1 MKSDSKAQEREETC
15 GNLNQPRPQPCGMW
29 SHAQL
34 NQRPSYRV
42 LCWHYIPHFEASWFL
57 IHKKFCQFS
66 TDKSLSWLWR
76 PRWKFQ
82 WIFNMTPLYTLLPEF
97 IENFLSCSQTEWHA
111 HMQTLPKTLPKLQ
124 SLWHRHGKRE
134 LFSVHRH
141 YRRRSF
147 ARGEL
152 AELSLRSK
160 VSLIL
165 LWNESL
171 HHLKVIFDRTKLY

>member
-34 NQRPSYRV
+34 NQRPSYRA

-57 IHKKFCQFS
+57 IYKKFCQFS

-76 PRWKFQ
+76 RRWKFQ
-82 WIFNMTPLYTLLPEF
+82 WIFNMTPLYKLLCEF

-124 SLWHRHGKRE
+124 SLWHRHRKWGT
-134 LFSVHRH
+134 FQCAS
-141 YRRRSF
+141 
-147 ARGEL
+147 
-152 AELSLRSK
+152 SLQTSQLCTGWISRTQ
-160 VSLIL
+160 
-165 LWNESL
+165 
-171 HHLKVIFDRTKLY
+171 FTKLSFLHFIVKRVTPPFKSNI

>member
-34 NQRPSYRV
+34 SQRP
-42 LCWHYIPHFEASWFL
+42 
-57 IHKKFCQFS
+57 
-66 TDKSLSWLWR
+66 WLWR

-124 SLWHRHGKRE
+124 SLWHRHGKWGT
-134 LFSVHRH
+134 FQCAS
-141 YRRRSF
+141 
-147 ARGEL
+147 
-152 AELSLRSK
+152 SLQTSQLCTGWISRTQ
-160 VSLIL
+160 
-165 LWNESL
+165 
-171 HHLKVIFDRTKLY
+171 FTKLCFLHFIVKRVTPPFKSNIWQDKVVLKEIQILFLWCTLVDSKAALMRATTATPRH